1 MPSRKLKAFL
11 DEQHVKYVSIQHS
24 RAYTASEIA
33 ASAHVSGRE
42 FAKTV
47 IVKLEGELAMAVLP
61 SSHKV
66 DFDLLGETAGA
77 QGAELA
83 TEAEFRER
91 FPDCD
96 VGAMPPFGNLYAM
109 DTYVAEALTENAE
122 IVFNAGTLTELI
134 RMRYADFAR
143 LVNPVVL
150 RFAARV

>member
-47 IVKLEGELAMAVLP
+47 IVKLEGELAMAVLT

-96 VGAMPPFGNLYAM
+96 VGAMPPFGNLYGM